1 MSAAVCGS
9 MACACGPFC
18 GHLVRRRSSWNRPS
32 ARKSFSCS
40 LSRAGSWVS
49 QWPLADRGLWPQR
62 PDLQWPEPGLPRRTR
77 AEIRGAPLL
86 TGAVGPE
93 TSFSG
98 SSLDGNDNTYSQHSL
113 SFCQNR
119 VGWRYDMM
127 AVLGASSGLFEPVD
141 QLGHLPPLPTAYD
154 ETSFRA

>member
-1 MSAAVCGS
+1 MCCCLWQRGVC
-9 MACACGPFC
+9 
-18 GHLVRRRSSWNRPS
+18 LRTILRPS
-32 ARKSFSCS
+32 RTAEIQLESPECAEKLQLF
-40 LSRAGSWVS
+40 LVEAWLMVS
-49 QWPLADRGLWPQR
+49 QWPLADGGLWPQR

-127 AVLGASSGLFEPVD
+127 AVLGASSGPFEPVD
-141 QLGHLPPLPTAYD
+141 QLGHQPPLPTAYD